1 MIGKSGDSHAD
12 NTSLGAGRRWWVP
25 LWARANRVL
34 PGTVRGTLL
43 SLLLVVFVPILL
55 MVASNYYAR
64 FQEQQAA
71 VLQNSVG
78 VAHAVGITF
87 GDFVRDVLHE
97 EVAIGAVFTSPS
109 SVSAAEENHLLV
121 QSAQGYGSVLS
132 YSWVDPQGRVVASSD
147 PKIAGTAVG
156 DESYFRAILGGKQT
170 VVSDLFQGT
179 ANGQLTFAIAR
190 GISDSKGQLL
200 GAVVALVN
208 PLHLNSVLQVQK
220 PAQENISIVDSQG
233 VLVYRDPS
241 VQLSLAQR
249 HLTAIQSD
257 MAPALAGH
265 DVATSFNSPVDG
277 RRRLGA
283 LVPIAGLGW
292 VAVASLPWTT
302 AMAPILQSLFFDGG
316 LLLLV
321 ALASLLVALA
331 ISRRIAVPISRLEAH
346 ALEVGRGQLDRQV
359 EVHGPKELED
369 LASAFNRMASE
380 IRLRE
385 EQREAYIHMISH
397 DLRTPL
403 TVVLGQGL
411 IIRGAPDR
419 VEMVRKSAGAL
430 VTSAERMNA
439 MIQDLV
445 DSARLESGQLELN
458 RTPVDLHSFILDLVE
473 RFAGVLESDRIRLDA
488 PQNLPMV
495 LADQNRLERILTNLL
510 TNAFKYSEPGTE
522 VTVTLS
528 QSGGDVVTSV
538 SDRGQGIPAEE
549 LTHIFRRFHRTRDAR
564 QRREGLGLGL
574 YITRLLVEA
583 HGGRIWVDSEVGK
596 GSNFH
601 FTLPVDT
608 ASSEKGSSKP
618 G

>member
-1 MIGKSGDSHAD
+1 MTQKSGESRAD
-12 NTSLGAGRRWWVP
+12 ETGLGTGRSWRSP
-25 LWARANRVL
+25 LRARANRVL

-64 FQEQQAA
+64 FQDQQAA
-71 VLQNSVG
+71 VLQTSVG
-78 VAHAVGITF
+78 AAHAVGITF
-87 GDFVRDVLHE
+87 GDYVRDVLHE
-97 EVAIGAVFTSPS
+97 EEAIGAVFTSPAPVPAS
-109 SVSAAEENHLLV
+109 EEQKVLVDSAK
-121 QSAQGYGSVLS
+121 GYASILS

-147 PKIAGTAVG
+147 PKTVDVNLGNEPYFQAVV
-156 DESYFRAILGGKQT
+156 GGKQT
-170 VVSDLFQGT
+170 VVSDLFSWVTNDQIV
-179 ANGQLTFAIAR
+179 FAIAR
-190 GISDSKGQLL
+190 GFQDSNGRLL
-200 GAVVALVN
+200 GVVVALVD
-208 PLHLNSVLQVQK
+208 PLRLDSVLQVQK
-220 PAQENISIVDSQG
+220 AALENISIIDSQG
-233 VLVYRDPS
+233 VLVYRNPP
-241 VQLSLAQR
+241 VELSLQQR
-249 HLTAIQSD
+249 HLTAIESV
-257 MAPALAGH
+257 MAPALAGQ
-265 DVATSFNSPVDG
+265 DVATSFLSPIDG
-277 RRRLGA
+277 RQRLGA

-292 VAVASLPWTT
+292 VAVASLPWST
-302 AMAPILQSLFFDGG
+302 AMAPVFQSLFLDGG

-331 ISRRIAVPISRLEAH
+331 ISRRITVPISRLEAH

-369 LASAFNRMASE
+369 LASAFNRMAEE

-385 EQREAYIHMISH
+385 EQREEYIHMISH

-411 IIRGAPDR
+411 IIRSAPDR
-419 VEMVRKSAGAL
+419 PEIVRKSASAL

-458 RTPVDLHSFILDLVE
+458 RTPVDLRSFILDLIE
-473 RFAGVLESDRIRLDA
+473 RFAGVLESDRIRLDV
-488 PQNLPMV
+488 PPKLPTV
-495 LADQNRLERILTNLL
+495 LADQNRLERIVTNLL
-510 TNAFKYSEPGTE
+510 TNAFKYSEPGTD
-522 VTVTLS
+522 VTVTIS
-528 QSGGDVVTSV
+528 DAGGEVVTSV

-549 LTHIFRRFHRTRDAR
+549 LAHIFRRFHRTRDAR

-596 GSNFH
+596 GSTFH
-601 FTLPVDT
+601 FTLPVET
-608 ASSEKGSSKP
+608 ADSGVETQ
-618 G
+618 